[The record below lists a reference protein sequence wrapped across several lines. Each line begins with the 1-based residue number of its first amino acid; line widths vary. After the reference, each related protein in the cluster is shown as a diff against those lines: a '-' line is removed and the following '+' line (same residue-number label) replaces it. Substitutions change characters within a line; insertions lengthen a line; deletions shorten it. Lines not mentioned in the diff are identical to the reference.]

1 MTGLL
6 GLVACRTGSSR
17 LPGKAFREL
26 GGVPLLGRVLDRVTQ
41 GGAFAEVVVCTTT
54 DPADDAIERYC
65 AARGTAVHRGP
76 VEDVLGRFLGAM
88 ESRES
93 EYVAR
98 ITGDNPLSDVP
109 AMLAAL
115 DHLERTGGD
124 CTRADGIP
132 LGCAIE
138 VARAS
143 ILRELHERALAPEL
157 TEYMTWFFEL
167 APFVRCEPWPVPDE
181 LRFPQLRLTVDLESD
196 LAFLERVL
204 AHFGGAFPPLPEIV
218 AYCRT
223 LPDAPEITCDPAA
236 EAAIRDRITFV

>member
-1 MTGLL
+1 MRLL

-26 GGVPLLGRVLDRVTQ
+26 GGVPLLGRVLDRVTA
-41 GGAFAEVVVCTTT
+41 GVAFGEVVVCTTV
-54 DPADDAIERYC
+54 DPADDAIEEYC
-65 AARGTAVHRGP
+65 AGRGVAVHRGP

-88 ESRES
+88 ESRPS

-109 AMLAAL
+109 AMLGAL
-115 DHLERTGGD
+115 GHLERTGGD
-124 CTRADGIP
+124 YSRPDGVP

-138 VARAS
+138 VARADA
-143 ILRELHERALAPEL
+143 LRELHERTLAPEL

-167 APFVRCEPWPVPDE
+167 APFVRCELWPAPDE
-181 LRFPQLRLTVDLESD
+181 VRFPDLRLTVDLESD

-204 AHFGGAFPPLPEIV
+204 AHFGGVFPPLPEIV

-223 LPDAPEITCDPAA
+223 LDDAPRVARDPAA
-236 EAAIRDRITFV
+236 EAAVRDRIRFA